1 MKNLTLIFC
10 ILTICGL
17 SERAFAQ
24 SKAKMQANTWLKYEA
39 VKEELTV
46 EYPADWELDT
56 TGMMNTT
63 FILKSP
69 KENPKDEFQENI
81 NLLVQDLAGY
91 NLDLTK
97 FTEITESQI
106 RQMLVES
113 KILMSAPVHFL
124 EMPAHQLSYSGKLNH
139 IMLKWEQIFWIEGEK
154 AFILSYSAKIEAFE
168 KYHPIAEQ
176 IMNSIKRK

>member
-17 SERAFAQ
+17 SEQAFAQ
-24 SKAKMQANTWLKYEA
+24 SKAKTQTHTWLKYEA
-39 VKEELTV
+39 VKEKLTV

-56 TGMMNTT
+56 TRVMNTT

-69 KENPKDEFQENI
+69 KENTKDEFQENI

-91 NLDLTK
+91 NLDLAK

-106 RQMLVES
+106 QQMLAES

-124 EMPAHQLSYSGKLNH
+124 EMPAHQLSYSGKFNNV
-139 IMLKWEQIFWIEGEK
+139 MLKWEQIFWIEGEK

-168 KYHPIAEQ
+168 KYHNTVEQ
-176 IMNSIKRK
+176 IINSIKRR